1 MAVKGLMMHQR
12 LPGTGM
18 VVSRATVMQP
28 RITATAKNRRGSSED
43 DEGGSEERL
52 ACARKVVVSR
62 RWAALVLP
70 IAAAASTTT
79 TLFSVLPSPPPLLLP
94 PQCRRQ
100 GGGGGGGCR
109 VELHT
114 HNGCGLGVSR
124 FPDFVYNAE
133 GGGGSGHAIQL
144 PDGCWQVKFEASDIN
159 IPTVGYET
167 TTLMGVPLPPPLRID
182 VVPETLEGIIDK
194 ASGKVELKF
203 QAKFFFSAG
212 NLYRPPPLLVNTLLT
227 TESAQGEIRGGQ
239 GSRLDS
245 KGNCR
250 LVGVARLAPIDDLFM
265 STFLTLPSDCLA
277 DLSANFAFF
286 T

>member
-1 MAVKGLMMHQR
+1 
-12 LPGTGM
+12 
-18 VVSRATVMQP
+18 
-28 RITATAKNRRGSSED
+28 
-43 DEGGSEERL
+43 
-52 ACARKVVVSR
+52 
-62 RWAALVLP
+62 
-70 IAAAASTTT
+70 
-79 TLFSVLPSPPPLLLP
+79 
-94 PQCRRQ
+94 
-100 GGGGGGGCR
+100 
-109 VELHT
+109 
-114 HNGCGLGVSR
+114 
-124 FPDFVYNAE
+124 VYNAE

-144 PDGCWQVKFEASDIN
+144 PDGCWQVKFEASNIN

-182 VVPETLEGIIDK
+182 VIPETLEGIIDK
-194 ASGKVELKF
+194 ASGKVEMRF
-203 QAKFFFSAG
+203 QAQFFFSAG

>member
-1 MAVKGLMMHQR
+1 MAVKGLMMHQK
-12 LPGTGM
+12 LTGTGM
-18 VVSRATVMQP
+18 VVSRAAVMQP
-28 RITATAKNRRGSSED
+28 RITAAAKNRRGSGKD
-43 DEGGSEERL
+43 GEGGSEESL
-52 ACARKVVVSR
+52 GCARKVVVSR

-70 IAAAASTTT
+70 IAAAASSTTT

-94 PQCRRQ
+94 PVLAEETDSRRQ
-100 GGGGGGGCR
+100 GGGGGGCR

-182 VVPETLEGIIDK
+182 VIPETLEGIIDK
-194 ASGKVELKF
+194 ASGKV
-203 QAKFFFSAG
+203 
-212 NLYRPPPLLVNTLLT
+212 
-227 TESAQGEIRGGQ
+227 
-239 GSRLDS
+239 
-245 KGNCR
+245 
-250 LVGVARLAPIDDLFM
+250 
-265 STFLTLPSDCLA
+265 
-277 DLSANFAFF
+277 
-286 T
+286 